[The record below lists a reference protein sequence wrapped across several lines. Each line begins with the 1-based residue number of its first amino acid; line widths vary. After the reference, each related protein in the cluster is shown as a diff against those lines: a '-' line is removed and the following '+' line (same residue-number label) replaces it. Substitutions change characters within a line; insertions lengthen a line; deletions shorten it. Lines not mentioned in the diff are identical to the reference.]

1 MRRNVLG
8 RLFATSSLMLVM
20 AACTTGFK
28 FKPATGSSDTPLPL
42 VTATSGTPQ
51 SHVVNGVF
59 GVALVATV
67 TTNGAPTS
75 GVTVTFTAPA
85 AGPSATF
92 SDTTSITA
100 NATSDANGIA
110 TSPSVT
116 ADGIAGTYNI
126 TATISGTPSSA
137 SFSLTNTTGSP
148 ASITAT
154 SGTPQS
160 APVNTA
166 FTALLV
172 ATVLDSGNNPV
183 SGAVVTFTA
192 PASGASGTFAG
203 STSNVMTAL
212 TNASGMAIST
222 VFTANGT
229 SGADVVAA
237 TVAGVSAAAN
247 FNLSNGSGTAATIVA
262 ASGTPQNTGISTP
275 FAAPLVAAV
284 LDAASN
290 PVAGAVVTF
299 QAPTT
304 GATGTFASGTATEV
318 DTTDAAGLATST
330 TFTANGT
337 LGGPYAV
344 TATTPG
350 VQNSAAF
357 SLTNRVAANT
367 YVFYLSGQESSG
379 TFYALAGAVQ
389 MDGTGKVLS
398 GEQDYNDGANSVF
411 TSPQPSG
418 DSISGGSLSVNASGQ
433 GTLTLTTNNPNLG
446 LSGVET
452 LGVQFVN
459 TNHAL
464 VIQFDGTATSSG
476 SMDLQKLTGSLNGGY
491 AFAFQGVDPSVSPA
505 GYGGVFSITSGTALS
520 GSIDANDNGT
530 VTMGTPLSGTL
541 SAANSAGAFDSFGRG
556 ILNTN
561 LAYSGA
567 PIVMNFYVV
576 NAEVMRL
583 IDVDTTDSAVGSA
596 YGQGT
601 NATSATNASL
611 VSSVFAIQGSP
622 YLVNFAAAGMVKPS
636 SSAGTFTGVAD
647 DNELFI
653 YDIQLPA
660 TAISGSYSIASN
672 GYGNLTITPGSFGD
686 VSALGIYA
694 TDPNLNLSDP
704 NNTSTGLGGALIA
717 DMDGALAG
725 GVGVIVPQT
734 DTSPTGFTGNYAFG
748 AQEFYNSLEFDF
760 IGQGTVT
767 SGAFTGTGMLSDP
780 FSSLGAGTTNNN
792 VSFSGTPLADPSN
805 TGRYTMFATNS
816 TPNPLNITIGSTTT
830 PFDMV
835 LYQASDGQ
843 LFWMNEDVSG
853 VSIGSLQQQGSLS
866 GIGGLGQGGAVA
878 IAATSGTPQSTTI
891 STAFAAPLVATVTT
905 GGLPTSG
912 VTVTFSAPAS
922 GASGTF
928 AGGSLTSTATTNASG
943 VAISPVFTA
952 NGTGGTYTVTATA
965 PGASGPASFS
975 LTNTAPAVETITATS
990 GTPQSAVIGTA
1001 FAAPLVATVTTGGSP
1016 ASGVLVTFTAP
1027 ATGPSGTFAGGSLT
1041 STATTNASG
1050 VATSAVFTA
1059 NATTGTYT
1067 VAATATGASTPA
1079 DFSLTNSAAA
1089 VETIT
1094 ATSGTPQSAP
1104 INKAFAQPLVATV
1117 TTGGSPDSGV
1127 VVTFTAPSSGASGT
1141 FAEGTNTFTATTN
1154 SSGIATSSIFTANGA
1169 TGTFV
1174 VTATVTGV
1182 PSRADFSLTNTNGAN
1197 TYVFYLSGQES
1208 QGPDF
1213 YALAGAVQINSS
1225 GKVVT
1230 GEQDYNDGGLGF
1242 ASPEPSG
1249 DSITGG
1255 TLSLNTNGQGT
1266 LTLQT
1271 NNSSLGVNGLETLGI
1286 QFVNS
1291 NHALILQFDGVAT
1304 SNGSLDLQAL
1314 PSQLNG
1320 GYAFTLAGVDNGQ
1333 GPVNFGG
1340 VFSITRGTTL
1350 DSGFVDTNDYGAVT
1364 TEAPLS
1370 GTVTAFDSFGR
1381 GSINTNLNYGGSP
1394 IVLNYYVIGPEA
1406 LRLIDVDA
1414 GDSAIGS
1421 AFGQGVNAT
1430 AADNAELG
1438 TSVFGLNGSPYPAN
1452 YAALGMFS
1460 TSNTSHSVADFSGV
1474 ADDSELIG
1482 FQLPAAPITG
1492 TYSIASNGY
1501 GSLTIVSGDLGN
1513 VSALGIYLTDPNLN
1527 LIDPNNTTSGLGGAL
1542 LSDMDS
1548 VLAGGTGLVVPQTN
1562 TATSN
1567 FTGNYAFEGQ
1577 AFDNGLFEFDFSG
1590 QGTVTSG
1597 VFSSTGLVSDPFL
1610 SLNANSTNSGVTFS
1624 GTPLADTG
1632 NPGRYTLFSTNTKPN
1647 PLKIIIN
1654 KVATPFDVVI
1664 YQSSGGEL
1672 FWLNED
1678 ASSVFYG
1685 TLQQLGSLSGVP
1697 AVDQASKSK

>member
-1 MRRNVLG
+1 MTRNVLG
-8 RLFATSSLMLVM
+8 KLLATISLMLVM
-20 AACTTGFK
+20 AACTTGV
-28 FKPATGSSDTPLPL
+28 KPAPESSDSPLPI

-51 SHVVNGVF
+51 SHAVNGVF
-59 GVALVATV
+59 GAALVAAV

-85 AGPSATF
+85 SGPSATF
-92 SDTTSITA
+92 SVTNSLTA

-110 TSPSVT
+110 TSPAVAANGIAGSYSVT
-116 ADGIAGTYNI
+116 ATIAGTP
-126 TATISGTPSSA
+126 TSA
-137 SFSLTNTTGSP
+137 NFSLSNTTGAP

-160 APVNTA
+160 APVNSGFA
-166 FTALLV
+166 ALLV

-203 STSNVMTAL
+203 THSNVMTAI
-212 TNASGMAIST
+212 TNAAGVATST

-229 SGADVVAA
+229 AGADVVTA

-262 ASGTPQNTGISTP
+262 ASGTPQNTGIMSP

-284 LDAASN
+284 FDAAFN

-299 QAPTT
+299 QAPTA
-304 GATGTFASGTATEV
+304 GASGSFANGTATEV
-318 DTTDAAGLATST
+318 DTTNASGLATST

-337 LGGPYAV
+337 LGGPYTV
-344 TATTPG
+344 TATTLG

-357 SLTNRVAANT
+357 SLPNRVAANT

-389 MDGTGKVLS
+389 MDGTGKVLG

-418 DSISGGSLSVNASGQ
+418 DTISGGSLSVNATGQ
-433 GTLTLTTNNPNLG
+433 GTLILNTNNANLG
-446 LSGVET
+446 VSGVET

-459 TNHAL
+459 ANHAL

-505 GYGGVFSITSGTALS
+505 GYGGVFSVTGGTAISGTV
-520 GSIDANDNGT
+520 DENDNGT
-530 VTMGTPLSGTL
+530 VTVGTPLSGTL
-541 SAANSAGAFDSFGRG
+541 AAANSAAAFDSYGRG
-556 ILNTN
+556 VFNNN
-561 LAYSGA
+561 LTYSGV
-567 PIVMNFYVV
+567 PLVMNFYVV
-576 NAEVMRL
+576 NPEVLRL
-583 IDVDTTDSAVGSA
+583 IDVDATDSAVGSA

-601 NATSATNASL
+601 NATAATNASL
-611 VSSVFAIQGSP
+611 VNSVFALQGSP

-636 SSAGTFTGVAD
+636 SAAGTFTGVAD

-660 TAISGSYSIASN
+660 TAISGTYSIASN
-672 GYGNLTITPGSFGD
+672 GYGNLTVTPGSFGD

-694 TDPNLNLSDP
+694 IDPTLNLSDP
-704 NNTSTGLGGALIA
+704 NNTSTGLGGALVA

-725 GVGVIVPQT
+725 GTGVIVPQT
-734 DTSPTGFTGNYAFG
+734 DTSSASFTGNYAFG

-760 IGQGTVT
+760 IGQGAVT
-767 SGAFTGTGMLSDP
+767 SGAFTGTGILSDP
-780 FSSLGAGTTNNN
+780 LSSLGAGTTNQN

-805 TGRYTMFATNS
+805 AGRYTMFATNS
-816 TPNPLNITIGSTTT
+816 TPNPLNITVGSTTT

-835 LYQASDGQ
+835 LYQASGGQ
-843 LFWMNEDVSG
+843 VFWMNEDVSG
-853 VSIGSLQQQGSLS
+853 VSLGTLQQQGSLS
-866 GIGGLGQGGAVA
+866 GIGGQGQGGAA
-878 IAATSGTPQSTTI
+878 SIAATSGTPQSATA
-891 STAFAAPLVATVTT
+891 STAFSAPLGATVTT

-912 VTVTFSAPAS
+912 VTVTFTAPAS

-928 AGGSLTSTATTNASG
+928 TGGSVTTTATTNSNG
-943 VAISPVFTA
+943 VATSPVFTA
-952 NGTGGTYTVTATA
+952 NATTGTYIVTATA
-965 PGASGPASFS
+965 AGASAPASFS

-990 GTPQSAVIGTA
+990 GTPQSAAIGTA
-1001 FAAPLVATVTTGGSP
+1001 FAAPLVATVTTGGLP
-1016 ASGVLVTFTAP
+1016 ESGMLVTFTAP
-1027 ATGPSGTFAGGSLT
+1027 ASGASGTFTGGSLT

-1067 VAATATGASTPA
+1067 VAATATGVSTPA
-1079 DFSLTNSAAA
+1079 DFSLTNTAAP

-1094 ATSGTPQSAP
+1094 ATSGTPQSAL
-1104 INKAFAQPLVATV
+1104 IDKAFAQPLVATV

-1127 VVTFTAPSSGASGT
+1127 VVTFTAPLSGASGA
-1141 FAEGTNTFTATTN
+1141 FAGGSNTATATTDA
-1154 SSGIATSSIFTANGA
+1154 SGVATSPIFTANGS
-1169 TGTFV
+1169 TGTYT

-1182 PSRADFSLTNTNGAN
+1182 SSAADFSLTNTKGAN

-1213 YALAGAVQINSS
+1213 YALAGAVHINSS
-1225 GKVVT
+1225 GKVVA
-1230 GEQDYNDGGLGF
+1230 GKQDYNDGGLGF

-1249 DSITGG
+1249 DKITGG
-1255 TLSLNTNGQGT
+1255 TLSLNANGQGT

-1271 NNSSLGVNGLETLGI
+1271 DNTSLGVNGLETLGI

-1291 NHALILQFDGVAT
+1291 NHALIIQFDGIST
-1304 SNGSLDLQAL
+1304 SSGSLDLQAL
-1314 PSQLNG
+1314 PSQLSG
-1320 GYAFTLAGVDNGQ
+1320 GYAFTLAGIDTGQ

-1340 VFSITRGTTL
+1340 VFSITGGTTL
-1350 DSGFVDTNDYGAVT
+1350 DNGFVDTNDYGAVT
-1364 TEAPLS
+1364 TDAPLS
-1370 GTVTAFDSFGR
+1370 GTVGAFDTFGR
-1381 GSINTNLNYGGSP
+1381 GTINTNLNYGGSP
-1394 IVLNYYVIGPEA
+1394 IVLNYYVVGPEA
-1406 LRLIDVDA
+1406 LRLIDVDS

-1430 AADNAELG
+1430 TASNTALG

-1460 TSNTSHSVADFSGV
+1460 TSNTSHSVADLSGV

-1482 FQLPAAPITG
+1482 FQLPASPITG

-1501 GSLTIVSGDLGN
+1501 GTLTIASGDLGD
-1513 VSALGIYLTDPNLN
+1513 VSTLGIYLTDPNLN

-1562 TATSN
+1562 TATSS
-1567 FTGNYAFEGQ
+1567 FTGSYAFGAQ
-1577 AFDNGLFEFDFSG
+1577 AFDNGLFEFDFAG
-1590 QGTVTSG
+1590 QGSVTGG
-1597 VFSSTGLVSDPFL
+1597 VFSGTGLLSDPFL
-1610 SLNANSTNSGVTFS
+1610 NLNANSTNSGVKFS

-1632 NPGRYTLFSTNTKPN
+1632 NPGRYTLFSTNAKPN
-1647 PLKIIIN
+1647 PLNITIN
-1654 KVATPFDVVI
+1654 KVTTPFDVAI
-1664 YQSSGGEL
+1664 YQASGGEL

-1678 ASSVFYG
+1678 ASSVFFG

-1697 AVDQASKSK
+1697 AEGTAAPKSK